1 MRGLRYS
8 VLTAVLLLIQACSS
22 DSAYILKPQ
31 VWRGIEVAVEV
42 RPRVPRAG
50 MNEFLVVATQ
60 EKNKRPAYD
69 LIVSLKTK
77 VTGRW
82 EQSIQVGDSGVYR
95 RAVWVQDVSPRRP
108 SAAGRVTSHRP
119 SGTARRPRAGRNRFR
134 CATKPRC
141 WRRT

>member
-82 EQSIQVGDSGVYR
+82 EQSIQDGDSGVYR
-95 RAVWVQDVSPRRP
+95 RAVWVQDPSHDVLLVLLQQGDIRGELHFPLTLTTSDSPHQ
-108 SAAGRVTSHRP
+108 SQ
-119 SGTARRPRAGRNRFR
+119 
-134 CATKPRC
+134 K
-141 WRRT
+141 